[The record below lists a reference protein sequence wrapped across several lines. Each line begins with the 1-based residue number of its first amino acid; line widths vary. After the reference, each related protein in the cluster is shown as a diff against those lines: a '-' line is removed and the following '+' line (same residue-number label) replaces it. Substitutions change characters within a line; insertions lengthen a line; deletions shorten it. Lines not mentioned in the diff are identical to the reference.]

1 MYIKPAKRSLL
12 SMPRWQAIGVALFLI
27 VAFGIAGHFD
37 AEDAQAQLEHY
48 CEMVKLHKQD
58 PSTGWPDYDGI
69 YDTACRK

>member
-1 MYIKPAKRSLL
+1 MHRTSKLKDNFTTIC
-12 SMPRWQAIGVALFLI
+12 AILAGLILFGL
-27 VAFGIAGHFD
+27 VGAMD
-37 AEDAQAQLEHY
+37 AEDEQAQQDLY